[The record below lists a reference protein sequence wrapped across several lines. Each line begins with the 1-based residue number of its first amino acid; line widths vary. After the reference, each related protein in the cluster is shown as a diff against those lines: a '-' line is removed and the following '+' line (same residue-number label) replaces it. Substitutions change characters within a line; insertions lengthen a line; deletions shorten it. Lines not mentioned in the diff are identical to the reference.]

1 MLDLLARDE
10 FAALFGPCSRAEQAI
25 CGTVG
30 GQPVV
35 GQIDRLLITAD
46 EVLVVDLKSNRRPPV
61 SMAEVSAGY
70 LAQLATYRS
79 LLRALYPTRRI
90 RSGLL
95 WTEGPKL
102 DWIPDELLHRHNPD
116 LP

>member
-10 FAALFGPCSRAEQAI
+10 FAALFGPGSRAEQAI

-30 GQPVV
+30 GRPVV

-46 EVLVVDLKSNRRPPV
+46 EVMVVDLKSNRRPPA
-61 SMAEVSAGY
+61 SMAEVPVGY

-79 LLRALYPTRRI
+79 LLRALYPDAAHPLGPPLDRGAEAGLDPGRAP
-90 RSGLL
+90 RS
-95 WTEGPKL
+95 PQ
-102 DWIPDELLHRHNPD
+102 P
-116 LP
+116 